1 MTSARAGEKK
11 KSSSNILLAIISIL
25 VLALLVTAYL
35 FYQKETELTT
45 ELSTK
50 NEELEETYTKLES
63 LGNELDM
70 KIAEIAKLGGDVQE
84 LQSAKTKLEEEK
96 KQLRWAKNVTA
107 KELEQFKSR
116 AGGYEEL
123 LKMKDLEITRLKEV
137 NDQLLGENTGL
148 KTEKNKLYDSL
159 SSLNL
164 TKDQMKQKLAIAG
177 QIKAENIKVYAV
189 SDKGREREDEFKN
202 RHIDKIKVE
211 FNLAENKVA
220 PIEGKNILV
229 RVIDSNNEV
238 LFDVATGS
246 GTFMIGGKELFYTAK
261 QEILFDNT
269 RQKLTFFYKKGSEY
283 KVGKHTIEIY
293 DKDYLIGSTSFT
305 VK

>member
-1 MTSARAGEKK
+1 MSTSGQAEKK
-11 KSSSNILLAIISIL
+11 KGNNILLAIIS
-25 VLALLVTAYL
+25 VLALALLITAYL
-35 FYQKETELTT
+35 FYQKEKELTG
-45 ELSTK
+45 ELSMK

-63 LGNELDM
+63 IGNELDM
-70 KIAEIAKLGGDVQE
+70 KIAEITKLGGDVQE
-84 LQSAKTKLEEEK
+84 LETAKAQLEEEK

-107 KELEQFKSR
+107 KQLEEYKSR

-123 LKMKDLEITRLKEV
+123 LKMKDVEIVRLKEL
-137 NDQLLGENTGL
+137 NTELLSENTGL
-148 KTEKNKLYDSL
+148 KSEKNKLSDSL
-159 SSLNL
+159 SSLTQ
-164 TKDQMKQKLAIAG
+164 TKEQMSKKLAVAS

-220 PIEGKNILV
+220 PIEGKNILI
-229 RVIDSNNEV
+229 RVIDPNGEV

-246 GTFMIGGKELFYTAK
+246 GTFMIEGKELFYTSK

-269 RQKLTFFYKKGSEY
+269 RQKLTFFYQKGSDY
-283 KVGKHTIEIY
+283 KTGKHNIEIY